1 MPFRK
6 SSIDLKETGMER
18 NDTIIV
24 FRNSDTDNY
33 NLFKETEK
41 KKKKIVG
48 KDFPTARG
56 SAWYRSPR
64 PSSIYHAD

>member
-41 KKKKIVG
+41 KKKK
-48 KDFPTARG
+48 
-56 SAWYRSPR
+56 S
-64 PSSIYHAD
+64 